1 MEKQSDI
8 IAVLAFVVVLMYS
21 AEQQSMLSE
30 SMCMEEDNIILKC
43 VFNRKGDIYFYP
55 THNEQILGLLVE
67 KLGGFQIDLTNLHKA
82 DFFHVIFGDATCDNL
97 RGLSVFVLRF
107 YGPVNPM
114 ESCRARSV
122 YLSTRLLGRLSPLS
136 S

>member
-67 KLGGFQIDLTNLHKA
+67 KLGGFQIDLTNLQKA

-97 RGLSVFVLRF
+97 RGLSVFVCVEVLRPSQPN
-107 YGPVNPM
+107 GVM
-114 ESCRARSV
+114 SSAVS
-122 YLSTRLLGRLSPLS
+122 LSNHTFTGQA
-136 S
+136 